1 MSRITDR
8 IVYAAMLLGSGMT
21 TAEAA
26 AHPLVASTPAAIKM
40 ALRRRGVSVS
50 AIDTGA
56 LRLPADGAA
65 FEEAGAARKTSA
77 AKVAAKALAILG
89 ADKALLDNVLDDG
102 VR

>member
-1 MSRITDR
+1 MSRSTDR
-8 IVYAAMLLGSGMT
+8 VVYAAMLLGAGMT
-21 TAEAA
+21 IAEAA

-40 ALRRRGVSVS
+40 AMHRLGVSVS
-50 AIDTGA
+50 AIETGA

-65 FEEAGAARKTSA
+65 FEAAGAARKITP